1 MQIKEQTITL
11 DSLRFYAYHGAEPQE
26 AIVGAW
32 YTVSIAMK
40 ADVTAAILSDDLSGT
55 INYAK
60 VTDITKQQ
68 MAIRSALLEHVAG
81 RIAQSLLNQ
90 FPTLQSVTV
99 TVCKEN
105 PPVVIPCKSSGFT
118 LTATK

>member
-1 MQIKEQTITL
+1 MKIKEQTITL

-32 YTVSIAMK
+32 YTVDITIV
-40 ADVTAAILSDDLSGT
+40 ADVTDAILNDDLSGT

-60 VTDITKQQ
+60 VADITKQQ

-81 RIAQSLLNQ
+81 RIANALLAAFPAISSL
-90 FPTLQSVTV
+90 TV
-99 TVCKEN
+99 KVCKEN
-105 PPVVIPCKSSGFT
+105 PPVGIPCSKASVEI
-118 LTATK
+118 TAVR

>member
-1 MQIKEQTITL
+1 MRITEQTITL

-32 YTVSIAMK
+32 YTVDITIV
-40 ADVTAAILSDDLSGT
+40 ADVTDAILNDDLSGT

-60 VTDITKQQ
+60 VADITKQQ

-81 RIAQSLLNQ
+81 RIANALLAAFPAISSL
-90 FPTLQSVTV
+90 TV
-99 TVCKEN
+99 KVCKEN
-105 PPVVIPCKSSGFT
+105 PPVGIPCSKASVEI
-118 LTATK
+118 TAVR